1 MAATRRFISLR
12 LVRAG
17 CVLALELRPL
27 SPLMPLAPLGEAP
40 CPLASC
46 AMSLEGVEPS
56 SPLAASRVYWFLAS
70 RTLLAGGRPVLR
82 FVVDRPEG
90 GVSAFGLPLA
100 CAALEGETLGD
111 GGGES
116 DYISDIS
123 TCSNPRPH
131 TFSSSALGSS
141 IPLTGSFRSLC
152 RLLLLLFVS
161 NFLVSI
167 GPRRRGS
174 SRILV
179 GSAMS

>member
-27 SPLMPLAPLGEAP
+27 SPLIPFAPLGEAP

-46 AMSLEGVEPS
+46 ATSLDGVEPS
-56 SPLAASRVYWFLAS
+56 SPLPVSRVYWFLAR

-82 FVVDRPEG
+82 FAVDRPEG
-90 GVSAFGLPLA
+90 GVSAFALPLI
-100 CAALEGETLGD
+100 CTALEGETLGE

-116 DYISDIS
+116 GHISDIS
-123 TCSNPRPH
+123 NCGNLCPR
-131 TFSSSALGSS
+131 TFSSSAFGSS
-141 IPLTGSFRSLC
+141 IPFTGSFRSLC

-167 GPRRRGS
+167 SP
-174 SRILV
+174 
-179 GSAMS
+179 